1 MKNTLSPLRYPG
13 GKTKLY
19 EYTKKL
25 IEKNNLV
32 GCTYCEP
39 FAGGCG
45 LAIQLL
51 HDGIV
56 KKLILNDIDKYI
68 YALWTTILNNSNEL
82 IKKIENTP
90 INIEQWHIQK
100 EIQKNPNNYD
110 LIDIAFSTLF
120 LNRTNRSGILSA
132 GPIGGYSQKGNYK
145 IDCRF
150 NKSSVIKKIDLI
162 SSYRKKIRFKNND
175 ALKFISYLEKTSI
188 NDKKFVFLDPPY
200 FNKGPELYLNFYRTE
215 DHKSLCKR
223 IKKTNLNWIVTYD
236 NIQEIK
242 EIYSN
247 IDYMNYDIRYEL
259 QQKKTGQEIMFFSS
273 NIKKV
278 KIT

>member
-25 IEKNNLV
+25 IEENNLV
-32 GCTYCEP
+32 GCSYCEP

-90 INIEQWHIQK
+90 INMEQWYIQK
-100 EIQKNPNNYD
+100 EIQKNTNNYD

-132 GPIGGYSQKGNYK
+132 GPIGGYSQTGSYK

-150 NKSSVIKKIDLI
+150 NKSSIIKKIDLI

-175 ALKFISYLEKTSI
+175 ALKFISYLEKTSV

-200 FNKGPELYLNFYRTE
+200 FNKGPELYLNFYKTE
-215 DHKSLCKR
+215 DHRALCEH
-223 IKKTNLNWIVTYD
+223 IKKTDLNWITTYD
-236 NIQEIK
+236 NVKEIK
-242 EIYSN
+242 EMYDN
-247 IDYMNYDIRYEL
+247 IDYMDYDIRYEL
-259 QQKKTGQEIMFFSS
+259 QQKKMGQEVMFFSS
-273 NIKKV
+273 NIKKM
-278 KIT
+278 KIA